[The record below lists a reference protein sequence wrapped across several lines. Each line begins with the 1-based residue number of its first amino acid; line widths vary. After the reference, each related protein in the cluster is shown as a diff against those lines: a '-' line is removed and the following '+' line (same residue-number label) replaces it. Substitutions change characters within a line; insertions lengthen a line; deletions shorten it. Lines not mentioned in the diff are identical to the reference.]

1 MPDAKQGEVCSS
13 IVCFIFWSLFVPE
26 ANWHEL
32 RDQLDEGHVGAACLA
47 AADLLA
53 QLGAGAGHLTP
64 LLLSIFFAKS
74 CTKFPR
80 TNIIFIFTRTTCPD
94 DNMSRGLHVP
104 KTTCPEE
111 DLSRSRFFALQT
123 MVT

>member
-1 MPDAKQGEVCSS
+1 MSPVT
-13 IVCFIFWSLFVPE
+13 SLTKDMLVQPVIPE

-80 TNIIFIFTRTTCPD
+80 TNIIFFFYKD
-94 DNMSRGLHVP
+94 DMSRG
-104 KTTCPEE
+104 
-111 DLSRSRFFALQT
+111 
-123 MVT
+123 